1 MELPPRPELFD
12 FHGVSMITY
21 FTDNWE
27 NVQNFQ
33 ARPDDIVIATYPKA
47 GTTWVSHML
56 DLLYFGKSS
65 PERGSTMPISE
76 RVPFLEFTAPGQ
88 PSGQRDATISNGSVE
103 AADKM
108 PSSPRLIKTH
118 LPVQFVPKSFWEQ
131 NCRIIY
137 VARNAKDNVVSF
149 FHFDRMNMGQPEPGD
164 WPSFLQRF
172 QEGKMVFG
180 SWYDHVKGWWEKK
193 QTNPKILYLM
203 YEDLA
208 EDRGREL
215 DRVCSFLGLSLTEEE
230 RCKVIEGVG
239 FDAMKKNSMTNY
251 STDKYMDFK
260 ISPFMRKGKV
270 GDWKSHFTVSQNEQ
284 FDKEYQKKMTHTTLR
299 FRTEI

>member
-1 MELPPRPELFD
+1 MAKADQKEMDLPPRPELFE
-12 FHGVSMITY
+12 FHGVSMIHY

-27 NVQNFQ
+27 SVQNFQ
-33 ARPDDIVIATYPKA
+33 AKPDDIVIATYPKA

-56 DLLYFGKSS
+56 DLLYFGKCS
-65 PERGSTMPISE
+65 PERGSSMPIFE
-76 RVPFLEFTAPGQ
+76 RVPFLEFCVPGL
-88 PSGQRDATISNGSVE
+88 PTGVE
-103 AADKM
+103 VAESM
-108 PSSPRLIKTH
+108 TSSPRLIKTH
-118 LPVQFVPKSFWEQ
+118 FPVQFLPKSFWEQ
-131 NCRIIY
+131 KCRIIY
-137 VARNAKDNVVSF
+137 VARNSKDNAVSY
-149 FHFDRMNMGQPEPGD
+149 FHFDRMNMVEPEPGD

-208 EDRGREL
+208 EDMGREL

-251 STDKYMDFK
+251 STIKVMDFK

-270 GDWKSHFTVSQNEQ
+270 GDWKNHFTVSQNEQ
-284 FDKEYQKKMTHTTLR
+284 FDKEYKKKMTHTTLR